1 MQKDFTDECVFNETM
16 QENYNIYAS
25 TQHSNAQRTYY
36 LALNKLGQPRR
47 THLPAGKELGKLAT
61 YAKSLTFTVPEANA
75 NGLLARLFGANHVRH
90 GLKQL
95 CDSGRALVELTRP
108 TMQQRPTCAAV
119 VTATTPA
126 QSTAVVAVGATAHAR
141 RNKHN
146 KAAAMMERPRRPA
159 GTQVKCA
166 LEPCQ
171 RRRKHPH
178 AKVPGAAPTVNQRPL
193 KPGLTSAA
201 GKQNAKKPNPN
212 VKKGHRR
219 KKVKEVPTVATTTVS
234 PTQPSTTSDATAAA
248 AGDEEA
254 TETNAPMNS
263 STEPGDD
270 DDDQWDQSSAPSTG
284 ITAFVED
291 ADDESAV

>member
-1 MQKDFTDECVFNETM
+1 M

-25 TQHSNAQRTYY
+25 TPHSNAQRTYY
-36 LALNKLGQPRR
+36 LALNKMGQPRR

-61 YAKSLTFTVPEANA
+61 YAKSLTFSVPEANS

-95 CDSGRALVELTRP
+95 CDSGRALIELTRQP
-108 TMQQRPTCAAV
+108 MQPRPTCGPV
-119 VTATTPA
+119 VTAAAAPA
-126 QSTAVVAVGATAHAR
+126 TSTAVVAVGAPAHGR
-141 RNKHN
+141 KNKHH
-146 KAAAMMERPRRPA
+146 KAAATLERPRRPA
-159 GTQVKCA
+159 GPPVKCA
-166 LEPCQ
+166 LEHCQ

-193 KPGLTSAA
+193 KPGLTGGGTAV
-201 GKQNAKKPNPN
+201 KHNVKKPNPN

-234 PTQPSTTSDATAAA
+234 PVVTQPSTTSDATVATSATV
-248 AGDEEA
+248 DEET
-254 TETNAPMNS
+254 TETNVPMNS
-263 STEPGDD
+263 STEPGED
-270 DDDQWDQSSAPSTG
+270 DDDQWEQSSASSTG